1 MKKKLPKLTSDVEA
15 EAFIDNADLTEF
27 DLSTMRELRFEFV
40 PKTERINMR
49 LPKPLLDAVK
59 AQAARRQIPY
69 QRFIRAVLEQA
80 VARRERSK

>member
-1 MKKKLPKLTSDVEA
+1 MKKKLPKLTTDAEA
-15 EAFIDNADLTEF
+15 EAFIGNADLTGF
-27 DLSTMRELRFEFV
+27 DLSTMRLLQFEFA

-59 AQAARRQIPY
+59 AQAARRRIPY

-80 VARRERSK
+80 VARHERSK